1 MIVAKHLYKPA
12 VLTAALGIAVL
23 AAGPALAKDKLTGE
37 QQLAKLLEGRVAE
50 KPVNCIPLF
59 AGHDNTTVID
69 KTAIVYGWGSVIYV
83 NRPTN
88 ADSLDSD
95 DILVSHPTS
104 GQECSLDTI
113 QLRDRS
119 THSYHGFV
127 GLQQF
132 VPWRRVA
139 KPK

>member
-1 MIVAKHLYKPA
+1 VAKRLYSPVVLSAALAIVA
-12 VLTAALGIAVL
+12 L
-23 AAGPALAKDKLTGE
+23 AGGPALAKEKLTGE
-37 QQLAKLLEGRVAE
+37 QQLAKMLEGRVAE

-59 AGHDNTTVID
+59 TGNNQTTIID

-95 DILVSHPTS
+95 YVMITHPTN
-104 GQECSLDTI
+104 GQDCSIDTV
-113 QLRDRS
+113 QLRDRT
-119 THSYHGFV
+119 THSYAGFV

-132 VPWRRVA
+132 VPWRRV
-139 KPK
+139 KPQ

>member
-1 MIVAKHLYKPA
+1 MAKRVYRPVA
-12 VLTAALGIAVL
+12 LTAALAMAALVASPAIAR
-23 AAGPALAKDKLTGE
+23 DKLTGE

-59 AGHDNTTVID
+59 SGSENQTVID

-88 ADSLDSD
+88 PESLNSD
-95 DILVSHPTS
+95 DIMITHPTT
-104 GQECSLDTI
+104 GQNCSLDTV

-119 THSYHGFV
+119 SHSYDGFV

-139 KPK
+139 KPQS